1 MKMKSIT
8 SLTVASLLL
17 IGGTAWAAD
26 GKTLFE
32 TNCAKCHGPDGK
44 GNTKM
49 GQKAGAKD
57 LTDAKV
63 QAQMTDDKIAKSIK
77 EGIKEGDKTKMKA
90 FPELSADDIK
100 ALVTQV
106 RAFKK

>member
-17 IGGTAWAAD
+17 IGGAAWAAD

-32 TNCAKCHGPDGK
+32 TNCAKCHGTDGK

-63 QAQMTDDKIAKSIK
+63 QSQMTDDKIAKSIK
-77 EGIKEGDKTKMKA
+77 EGIKEGDKTKMKG

-100 ALVTQV
+100 ALVAHV